1 MVLHKYL
8 RYDEQLL
15 HRGDDA
21 FGVCVESFSPP
32 QARAFRL
39 SGVSR
44 YIDALGRH
52 ECMLVPAVT
61 VDLGDGMEFL
71 LIRQTVRSSTVGS
84 AMVSVPAARAP
95 SLPFSDVTR

>member
-39 SGVSR
+39 SGVSQVYR
-44 YIDALGRH
+44 CLG
-52 ECMLVPAVT
+52 
-61 VDLGDGMEFL
+61 
-71 LIRQTVRSSTVGS
+71 
-84 AMVSVPAARAP
+84 
-95 SLPFSDVTR
+95 